1 MKPIR
6 ISNRIRGVAVTPT
19 LIGENDKV
27 EHGSSSHK
35 NQQNTNNQGAH
46 SENNDG
52 AGGDEEEAMAN
63 LMSGDLFFDKA
74 TRERAIRVDGHYH
87 GWLDPGVIERYGFEK
102 SAKDAWEANGGGS
115 FSFKDPLGAHL
126 DSAGTS
132 RSKTTKRPKHEAKM
146 VAKGLFKKNPNAFFY
161 RHNEPGQV
169 ITCRHCHL
177 QNAHKNGKRH
187 HQKRS
192 INLAAH
198 NSCAWPRT
206 T

>member
-27 EHGSSSHK
+27 EHGSSFHK
-35 NQQNTNNQGAH
+35 DQHNTINQGSH
-46 SENNDG
+46 SDNNDG
-52 AGGDEEEAMAN
+52 PGGDEEEDMAN

-87 GWLDPGVIERYGFEK
+87 GWLDPGVVERYGFEK

-115 FSFKDPLGAHL
+115 FSFKDPLGVQPDFPL
-126 DSAGTS
+126 TS
-132 RSKTTKRPKHEAKM
+132 RSKSTKRPKHEAKM

-169 ITCRHCHL
+169 ITYRHCYLH
-177 QNAHKNGKRH
+177 NAHYNAR
-187 HQKRS
+187 R
-192 INLAAH
+192 
-198 NSCAWPRT
+198 
-206 T
+206 